1 MNRLRKLIITNSERL
16 VANGF
21 TPHFA
26 FGKQRA
32 DSWISGN
39 TKTLVGLIG

>member
-1 MNRLRKLIITNSERL
+1 MDGFIKEVRHHYSERS
-16 VANGF
+16 VANDL

-32 DSWISGN
+32 DS
-39 TKTLVGLIG
+39 